1 MADDDR
7 LRTALLAA
15 SDDLKIRPTLVN
27 DVRRGARRRRRLRI
41 GLVTGCTAVVVVL
54 ASVAGA
60 YGYSLKKPTR
70 QPLVPAASPAAKLP
84 AACAVEALPL
94 PDGQTSSIVT
104 GGDRTGH
111 YLVGRSQDGD
121 GKFTVLVWHDGQ
133 LTGQAEMPGLDGT
146 LDDINSA
153 GVAIGNSVPDG
164 GGNTPWLFRDGQLT
178 ELTAPGEGAGKAT
191 AKAIGEQGTVV
202 GSRRALGGGQ
212 APVTWPTGE
221 STATDLKISS
231 GGALGEAE
239 DVDADGTIIGRIEYP
254 IDPFYAAV
262 WRPGGDGSERLP
274 AVGHSL
280 ETRNLLPISIS
291 DGVVA
296 GRWGGPSGPAMT
308 LDLKTGTAT
317 VLDRA
322 KGAGQMNA
330 RAWFAGRT
338 TDGLALLSTTARTEL
353 PVGNLGDVAS
363 DQTVV
368 RSLSDDGKVI
378 GGQVAD
384 PDGNTRAAIWHCK

>member
-15 SDDLKIRPTLVN
+15 SDDLKIRPTLVD
-27 DVRRGARRRRRLRI
+27 DVRKGARRRRRTRI
-41 GLVTGCTAVVVVL
+41 GVVGGCTAAVVL
-54 ASVAGA
+54 FASVAVTSYA
-60 YGYSLKKPTR
+60 LKRPTR
-70 QPLVPAASPAAKLP
+70 QPFVPVASPAAKLP
-84 AACAVEALPL
+84 ASCTVDALPL
-94 PDGQTSSIVT
+94 PDGQTSSFVS

-111 YLVGRSQDGD
+111 YLLGRSQNADGN
-121 GKFTVLVWHDGQ
+121 FTVLVWHDGQ
-133 LTGQAEMPGLDGT
+133 LVNEVEMPGFDGT
-146 LDDINSA
+146 LDDINSS

-164 GGNTPWLFRDGQLT
+164 GGNTPWLLRDGQLT
-178 ELTAPGEGAGKAT
+178 ELTAPSEGTGNAT

-202 GSRRALGGGQ
+202 GSRRVLGGGQ
-212 APVTWPTGE
+212 GPVVWPAGQTT
-221 STATDLKISS
+221 STDLTVSS
-231 GGALGEAE
+231 GAAQGQAV
-239 DVDADGTIIGRIEYP
+239 DVDADGTIIGEMLYP

-262 WRPGGDGSERLP
+262 WRAGSDTGERLP
-274 AVGHSL
+274 TVGHGL
-280 ETRNLLPISIS
+280 ETRHLLPISIS
-291 DGVVA
+291 DGVAV

-338 TDGLALLSTTARTEL
+338 NDGLTLMSATARTEL
-353 PVGNLGDVAS
+353 PVGNLGDAAS
-363 DQTVV
+363 DQTLV

-378 GGQVAD
+378 GGQIAD
-384 PDGNTRAAIWHCK
+384 PDGTTKAAIWHCK